1 MADDF
6 GTGVCVPSAGCA
18 ECFLPLFAGSDGV
31 RVVSYMRCTL
41 YQSSTKVIVFSFVVG
56 SLFKKTYIFG
66 VNGGFA
72 GNPFRFH
79 RFLGIMCPAVLHHT
93 HTVRNLQQSFSMRSR
108 HPLPA
113 FGKKG
118 QGMS

>member
-1 MADDF
+1 MA
-6 GTGVCVPSAGCA
+6 
-18 ECFLPLFAGSDGV
+18 
-31 RVVSYMRCTL
+31 
-41 YQSSTKVIVFSFVVG
+41 
-56 SLFKKTYIFG
+56 
-66 VNGGFA
+66 GFA

-79 RFLGIMCPAVLHHT
+79 RFLGIFCPAVLHHT
-93 HTVRNLQQSFSMRSR
+93 HTVWNLQQSFSMRSR